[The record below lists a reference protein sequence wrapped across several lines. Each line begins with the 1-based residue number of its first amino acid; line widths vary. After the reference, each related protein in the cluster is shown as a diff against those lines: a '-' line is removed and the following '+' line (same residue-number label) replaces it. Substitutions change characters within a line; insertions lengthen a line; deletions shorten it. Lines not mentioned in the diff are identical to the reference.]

1 MIDAERV
8 KQRFLELVAIN
19 SPSRSERGV
28 AEYVKAKLVSLG
40 FEVEEDD
47 SGSKIDG
54 NAGNVIAFLKGTD
67 EAATPIFFS
76 CHMDTVEPTDKIN
89 LVFEGDTIKTDH
101 STILGADDKAGIAS
115 VLEGIAD
122 VLERKAP
129 RGDIQVLFSICEEQ
143 GLRGARELDHSKI
156 KGKMGYVL
164 DTERPVAGITMSAPT
179 HDGISVVIHG
189 TASHAGIAPEKG
201 ISAIVA
207 ASNAISKMRLGR
219 IDAETS
225 ANIGKIEGGKS
236 RNIIPD
242 LVTIGAE
249 ARSRNNAKL
258 DEQVAHMKAVFEEE
272 AAKIGAKAVFT
283 STRQYS
289 TYRWTTDDAV
299 VKLAIAASKKIGVE
313 PAFLEGGGGSDAN
326 IYNSV
331 GIPAV
336 VIGTGYSGAHSVT
349 EEITVGELARSAEF
363 VAALIECAVETPSC

>member
-1 MIDAERV
+1 MINAERV
-8 KQRFLELVAIN
+8 KQTFLELVSIN

-28 AEYVKAKLVSLG
+28 ADYVKAKLAGLG

-47 SGSKIDG
+47 SGPKING
-54 NAGNVIAFLKGTD
+54 NAGNIIAFKKGTA
-67 EAATPIFFS
+67 ESATPIFLS
-76 CHMDTVEPTDKIN
+76 CHMDTVEPTEK
-89 LVFEGDTIKTDH
+89 LKVVFDGDTIKSDG

-115 VLEGIAD
+115 VLEGAAD
-122 VLERKAP
+122 VMERDVQH
-129 RGDIQVLFSICEEQ
+129 GDIQVLFSICEEQ
-143 GLRGARELDHSKI
+143 GLRGARELDHSRI
-156 KGKMGYVL
+156 KGKMGYVF

-179 HDGISVVIHG
+179 HDAMSIEIQG

-225 ANIGKIEGGKS
+225 ANIGKIEGGKA

-258 DEQVAHMKAVFEEE
+258 DEQIRHMTELFEQE
-272 AAKIGAKAVFT
+272 AEKIGAKAIVKN
-283 STRQYS
+283 TRQYS
-289 TYRWTTDDAV
+289 TYRWTQGDAV
-299 VKLAIAASKKIGVE
+299 VKLAMAASRKIGIE
-313 PAFLEGGGGSDAN
+313 PVFLEGGGGSDAN

-336 VIGTGYSGAHSVT
+336 VVGAGYSGAHSAT
-349 EEITVGELARSAEF
+349 EEITVGELVKCSEF
-363 VAALIECAVETPSC
+363 VTALIECAVGCEG